1 MKTGHLKG
9 ARAYD
14 AAIRHAMALLWEEKL
29 RYGVLSQG
37 FYALDRAWNLLKE
50 ERKHRS

>member
-1 MKTGHLKG
+1 MKNGHARN

-14 AAIRHAMALLWEEKL
+14 AGVRHAMALLWEEKL

-37 FYALDRAWNLLKE
+37 FYALDRAWNMLKK
-50 ERKHRS
+50 ERKHGS